1 MRKILLALLLMCG
14 AAIANAGVSVVD
26 DTGARITLAHPAQ
39 RIISLAPHA
48 TELLFAAGGGS
59 RIVGTMNFS
68 DYPPEARSIPQI
80 GSDSQIDIERVVAL
94 KPDLLVVW
102 ESGNKSR
109 QIEQLSRLGIAVYR
123 SEPRRL
129 EQVATSIE
137 RFGQLLGT
145 GPQAKAAAASY
156 RSQVAALAARYGHG
170 TPVRVFY
177 QVWDKPLYT
186 LNDQQ
191 IVSDAIR
198 LCGGQNIFGKLAT
211 IAPELGV
218 EAVLQQDPE
227 AIVAGDEH
235 AEGDRGVAIWKAY
248 GAMTAVKRRN
258 LFTLDGEL
266 LTRPGPRTV
275 LGAARLCEALDKA
288 RQRRP

>member
-1 MRKILLALLLMCG
+1 
-14 AAIANAGVSVVD
+14 
-26 DTGARITLAHPAQ
+26 
-39 RIISLAPHA
+39 
-48 TELLFAAGGGS
+48 
-59 RIVGTMNFS
+59 
-68 DYPPEARSIPQI
+68 
-80 GSDSQIDIERVVAL
+80 
-94 KPDLLVVW
+94 VW

-109 QIEQLSRLGIAVYR
+109 QIEQLSRLGVAVYR

-129 EQVATSIE
+129 EQVATSLE

-145 GPQAKAAAASY
+145 EPQAKAAAASY
-156 RSQVAALAARYGHG
+156 RSQVAGLFARYGHG

-198 LCGGQNIFGKLAT
+198 LCGGQNIFGQLAT
-211 IAPELGV
+211 IAPELSV

-227 AIVAGDEH
+227 AIVGGDEH
-235 AEGDRGVAIWKAY
+235 AEGDRGVAIWKPY
-248 GAMTAVKRRN
+248 SAMTAVKRGN

-275 LGAARLCEALDKA
+275 QGAARLCEVLDVA
-288 RQRRP
+288 RHRRP